1 VIIGVFAKGS
11 NDLAQ
16 FVERLPDSGSQ
27 VAGSRSPARLEY
39 MPVRLRKETD
49 CNDPKT
55 EPQLGQSRYVR
66 PSTGPSRQRST
77 PPRPADAAPFDG

>member
-27 VAGSRSPARLEY
+27 VAGFRSPARLEY
-39 MPVRLRKETD
+39 A
-49 CNDPKT
+49 
-55 EPQLGQSRYVR
+55 G
-66 PSTGPSRQRST
+66 
-77 PPRPADAAPFDG
+77 AAA